1 MKKSLFS
8 LIAAAGLLAAGGMA
22 QAQSYAVPGD
32 ATIVGNTV
40 VTTTAPGGGHTYWID
55 TPVIVGVPS
64 ATVVDTTT
72 LGAGPTVMVPSD
84 SSVYVQPGWNG
95 SYSQRHQAAATF
107 NVPARAG
114 EASTMTGGQPNVST
128 DNQRIAHDTYVP
140 IYSAPN

>member
-22 QAQSYAVPGD
+22 QAQTYVVPSD

-40 VTTTAPGGGHTYWID
+40 ITTTVPGD
-55 TPVIVGVPS
+55 TPVIVGIPS
-64 ATVVDTTT
+64 ATVVDTTM

-84 SSVYVQPGWNG
+84 SSVYVQPGWSG
-95 SYSQRHQAAATF
+95 SYSQRHPAAATF

-128 DNQRIAHDTYVP
+128 DNQRIANDIYVP
-140 IYSAPN
+140 IYSVPN

>member
-1 MKKSLFS
+1 MNKSLFS

-22 QAQSYAVPGD
+22 QAQTYVVPSD

-40 VTTTAPGGGHTYWID
+40 ITTTYPG
-55 TPVIVGVPS
+55 VMVGVPS
-64 ATVVDTTT
+64 ATVVDTTV

-84 SSVYVQPGWNG
+84 SSVYVQPGWSG

-128 DNQRIAHDTYVP
+128 DNQRIANDIYVP
-140 IYSAPN
+140 IYSVPN